1 MRDGA
6 EFRDGCSVSSCS
18 SVQKALVL
26 SKHGFCEKMAA
37 DQTQAVIPSSDVMEP
52 LDKLVSQISEPE
64 LESLDK

>member
-26 SKHGFCEKMAA
+26 SKHEKMAA

>member
-6 EFRDGCSVSSCS
+6 EFRDGCSVSSRY

-37 DQTQAVIPSSDVMEP
+37 DQTQAVTLSSDVMEP
-52 LDKLVSQISEPE
+52 LDKLVRQITYI
-64 LESLDK
+64 ESLDM